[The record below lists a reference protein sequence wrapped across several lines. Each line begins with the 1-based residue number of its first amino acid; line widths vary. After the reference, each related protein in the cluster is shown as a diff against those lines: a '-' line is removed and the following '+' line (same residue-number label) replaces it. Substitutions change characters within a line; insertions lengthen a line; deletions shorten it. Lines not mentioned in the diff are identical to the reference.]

1 MEKTILIP
9 IDFNVECLNTL
20 KLALRRNEDNLNSIV
35 LMYTHLSSS
44 YITDLL
50 FIPQHKVLD
59 AMRTK
64 EFDDA
69 LAIIKNRFE
78 RSIKHIKLRMFSG
91 HNRNAFDL
99 FLKGNNVDEIYVP
112 KTYSLIPPTGFD
124 PLPLIQKCT
133 LPVYEVKW
141 ENNLIVYPIHQLGPL
156 FSN

>member
-20 KLALRRNEDNLNSIV
+20 KLALRRNEDNLNTIV
-35 LMYTHLSSS
+35 LMYTHVSSS
-44 YITDLL
+44 SITDLL
-50 FIPQHKVLD
+50 FSPQHKVLD

-69 LAIIKNRFE
+69 LAIIENRFE

-91 HNRNAFDL
+91 YNISAFDM
-99 FLKGNNVDEIYVP
+99 FLKGNKVDEIYVP
-112 KTYSLIPPTGFD
+112 KAYGLNPPTGFD
-124 PLPLIQKCT
+124 PLPLIQKST
-133 LPVYEVKW
+133 LPVYEINW
-141 ENNLIVYPIHQLGPL
+141 ESNAIVYPIHQLGPL

>member
-1 MEKTILIP
+1 
-9 IDFNVECLNTL
+9 
-20 KLALRRNEDNLNSIV
+20 
-35 LMYTHLSSS
+35 MYTHVSSS
-44 YITDLL
+44 SITDLL

-78 RSIKHIKLRMFSG
+78 RSIKHIKLRMYSG
-91 HNRNAFDL
+91 QNKSAFEL
-99 FLKGNNVDEIYVP
+99 FIQGNKVDEIYIP
-112 KTYSLIPPTGFD
+112 KTYELNPPTGFD
-124 PLPLIQKCT
+124 PLPLIRKSG
-133 LPVYEVKW
+133 LPVYEMNW